1 MKWFQHQTNMSETD
15 FGSYIRSVHGLA
27 GYARWCILLEKVA
40 APLEKDYRDK
50 PVREL
55 PIKEW
60 AKYLEIRQG
69 KLVSFLKD
77 LINLG
82 GIKVTEVQM
91 KPGNSEKLLRIEIP
105 QLKDWCDNHT
115 KNESSK
121 NNNLQVNNKQELKLK
136 SELKLNSDLE
146 LNAQEREQEFVKPT
160 LLELSQFIE
169 ENGYS
174 VDPERFFDYYESVG
188 WVVGRGTIMKDWKAK
203 IRNWHNREE
212 DPWT

>member
-15 FGSYIRSVHGLA
+15 YGSYIRSVYGLA

-40 APLEKDYRDK
+40 APLEKDCRDK

-60 AKYLEIRQG
+60 AKCLEIRQG
-69 KLVSFLKD
+69 KLISFLKD
-77 LINLG
+77 LTNLV
-82 GIKVTEVQM
+82 GIKVEEVQ
-91 KPGNSEKLLRIEIP
+91 KESDNSEKLLRIEIP

-115 KNESSK
+115 KNESSR
-121 NNNLQVNNKQELKLK
+121 NNNLQANNKQKLKLK
-136 SELKLNSDLE
+136 SELKLNPESDLYK
-146 LNAQEREQEFVKPT
+146 EREQEFVIPT
-160 LLELSQFIE
+160 ILELSQFIE

-174 VDPERFFDYYESVG
+174 VDPQRFFDYYESVG
-188 WVVGRGTIMKDWKAK
+188 WVIGRGTIMKDWKAK
-203 IRNWHNREE
+203 IRNWHNCEE